1 MIKGSG
7 SSGLEVDVVKVIFV
21 AVFDFFET
29 MAESSKLST

>member
-7 SSGLEVDVVKVIFV
+7 FSGLEVDVVNVTFV

-29 MAESSKLST
+29 TAESSKLST